1 MIAIVYCSS
10 NGIRT
15 LLTRGPMAVSVFDSC
30 VSEHFLKFF
39 MACGELNAPVL
50 RTRVNV
56 VLVEIAFFV
65 LKKFL
70 FIAIGSIGLIAE
82 FWFHLIERE

>member
-10 NGIRT
+10 NGILT
-15 LLTRGPMAVSVFDSC
+15 PWTRGPMAISIFDSC

-50 RTRVNV
+50 RTGVNV

-65 LKKFL
+65 PKKFH
-70 FIAIGSIGLIAE
+70 FIAIGSIGLITE
-82 FWFHLIERE
+82 F